1 MYFRVHKRPK
11 STQLLLLMPNFFDID
26 AIFFI
31 VWGYR
36 MSYLEFF
43 GVVSGAVAVWLSA
56 RANVWSWPIGAAS
69 VVLFFFLFYQIQLYP
84 DMLLQVF
91 FFVTNLQGWWRWT
104 HPKPGEAGRHNELK
118 ISRMPTRQLV
128 TWSVSGLLA
137 TVLLGT
143 FASNLHTLFPI
154 LFSQPSS
161 FPYLD
166 SLTTTMS
173 VVATFL
179 MIQKRV
185 ECWYVWLLVDIVLTY
200 VYYAKD
206 VKFVAAE
213 YFVFCFI
220 ALQGAWFWTR
230 EYRSYRDLQPVG

>member
-1 MYFRVHKRPK
+1 M
-11 STQLLLLMPNFFDID
+11 TDFFDINTV
-26 AIFFI
+26 FF
-31 VWGYR
+31 VLWGYN

-84 DMLLQVF
+84 DMFLQVF

-104 HPKPGEAGRHNELK
+104 HPKLGEETLQKELK
-118 ISRMPTRQLV
+118 ISQTPPQQFIL
-128 TWSVSGLLA
+128 WSAGGLLA
-137 TVLLGT
+137 TGLLGT
-143 FASNLHTLFPI
+143 FASNLHTLFPMV
-154 LFSQPSS
+154 FSQPSS

-166 SLTTTMS
+166 SFTTTMS
-173 VVATFL
+173 IVATFL

-185 ECWYVWLLVDIVLTY
+185 ECWYVWLLIDVVLTY
-200 VYYAKD
+200 VYWAKD
-206 VKFVAAE
+206 VRFVAAE

-220 ALQGAWFWTR
+220 ALQGAWYWTR
-230 EYRSYRDLQPVG
+230 EYRSYSGLAKHPPS

>member
-1 MYFRVHKRPK
+1 
-11 STQLLLLMPNFFDID
+11 MPNFFDINS
-26 AIFFI
+26 IFFT
-31 VWGYR
+31 VWGYA

-56 RANVWSWPIGAAS
+56 RANIWSWPIGAAS

-84 DMLLQVF
+84 DMFLQVF

-104 HPKPGEAGRHNELK
+104 HPKLGEEMVPRPGIQDQLK
-118 ISRMPTRQLV
+118 ISRMPTRQLI
-128 TWSVSGLLA
+128 TWSGAGVAA

-154 LFSQPSS
+154 AFSKPSA
-161 FPYLD
+161 FPYVD
-166 SLTTTMS
+166 SFTTTMS
-173 VVATFL
+173 IVATYM

-185 ECWYVWLLVDIVLTY
+185 ECWYVWLLVDVVLTY
-200 VYYAKD
+200 VYYVKD
-206 VKFVAAE
+206 VKLVAAE

-220 ALQGAWFWTR
+220 ALQGAWYWTR
-230 EYRSYRDLQPVG
+230 EYQVYSHSNTSMKP